1 VGGVEAGPAEIGQ
14 PFLEFRQEWVCGR
27 AWGCLG
33 EQVPPL
39 PVCVG
44 VGGTELSV
52 ELLLPDSGGVT
63 ELGWP
68 GGSQVAWVDLGSG
81 PPYLYVGDQLGWHQ
95 GVRLGCP
102 GWRFT
107 FGAEAD
113 LVGELSHQL

>member
-1 VGGVEAGPAEIGQ
+1 MGGVEAGPAEIGQ

-33 EQVPPL
+33 EQLPPL

-44 VGGTELSV
+44 VGGTELYV

-68 GGSQVAWVDLGSG
+68 GGSQVAGVDLGGG

-95 GVRLGCP
+95 GVRLGRP
-102 GWRFT
+102 GRRFT
-107 FGAEAD
+107 FRAEAD